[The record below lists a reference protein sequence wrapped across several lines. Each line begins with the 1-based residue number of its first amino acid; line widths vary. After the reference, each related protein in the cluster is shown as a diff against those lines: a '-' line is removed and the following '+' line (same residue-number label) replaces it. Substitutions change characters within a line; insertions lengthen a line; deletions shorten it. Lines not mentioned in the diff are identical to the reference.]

1 MNTDNQFEPEII
13 AFTCHYCAYAAADLA
28 GVMRLQYPAN
38 IRIIKLPC
46 TGAIDVLHI
55 LKAFEEGADGI
66 FVAGCLEG
74 GCHFVEGNLR
84 ARKRVEQVKHILDKV
99 GLGNKRLH
107 MFFMS
112 SSEGPRFVEVA
123 KEMTERIRAL
133 GPNPIKG
140 ALYDRRQ
147 TETAGRNSEADRI
160 L

>member
-1 MNTDNQFEPEII
+1 MIAENQFEPEIV

-28 GVMRLQYPAN
+28 GVMRLQYPSN

-55 LKAFEEGADGI
+55 LKAFEQGADGI

-84 ARKRVEQVKHILDKV
+84 ARKRVERAKHILDKV
-99 GLGNKRLH
+99 GLGSKRLD

-123 KEMTERIRAL
+123 KEMTQRIKAL
-133 GPNPIKG
+133 GPNPAKG
-140 ALYDRRQ
+140 V
-147 TETAGRNSEADRI
+147 
-160 L
+160 